1 QSGQLYKKDADYIRQ
16 IIYEFH
22 DRTERLKDSMSGIAD
37 SIGTITKVIDD
48 GSNGIS
54 NVAGNTK
61 NLADDIDDIAQRMRT
76 NKEVVEGL
84 EKETVVFNNL

>member
-1 QSGQLYKKDADYIRQ
+1 
-16 IIYEFH
+16 
-22 DRTERLKDSMSGIAD
+22 MSGIAD

>member
-1 QSGQLYKKDADYIRQ
+1 MD
-16 IIYEFH
+16 EFH